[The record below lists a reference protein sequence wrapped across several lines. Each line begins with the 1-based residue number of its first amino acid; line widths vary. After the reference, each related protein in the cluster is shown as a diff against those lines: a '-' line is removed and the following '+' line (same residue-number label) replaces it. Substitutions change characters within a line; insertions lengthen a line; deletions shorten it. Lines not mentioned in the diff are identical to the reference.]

1 MQWNEAQL
9 RFNSNHLGSLTESGI
24 SLLNLL
30 PNHSLTP
37 VIPYVIYW
45 TPTMYE
51 EELRGDRGDMIP
63 VFKDNLAWSIGPN
76 WV

>member
-37 VIPYVIYW
+37 VIPYVIY
-45 TPTMYE
+45 
-51 EELRGDRGDMIP
+51 
-63 VFKDNLAWSIGPN
+63 
-76 WV
+76 